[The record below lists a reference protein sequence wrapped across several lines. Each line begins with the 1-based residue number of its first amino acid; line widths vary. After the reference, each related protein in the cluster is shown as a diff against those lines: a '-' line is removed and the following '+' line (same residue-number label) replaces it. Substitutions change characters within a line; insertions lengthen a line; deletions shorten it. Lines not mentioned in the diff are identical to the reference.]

1 MTVAGR
7 RFVTAGVPD
16 VKAESTTVRE
26 APHDIGGRIHSTT
39 ASGLAHPP
47 EGMSVRSSAA
57 VIRTG

>member
-1 MTVAGR
+1 
-7 RFVTAGVPD
+7 